1 MTFLDENIRPEADV
15 KELSRVVRLGLV
27 RYYIR
32 RVHSEEDLSIISETL
47 DGQGIGP
54 NVWNLWT
61 D

>member
-1 MTFLDENIRPEADV
+1 MTYLDENIRPESNV
-15 KELSRVVRLGLV
+15 GELSRVVRLGLV

-61 D
+61 E